1 MLMESDKVMFEVYR
15 ETQYSGKYKVV
26 YFTEL
31 GDHNREFE
39 INRAL
44 AGEHFCDGFLKNH
57 GKDEAKDVI
66 EGLIKRLNEGEKIT
80 PQQFEAAVQPY
91 APPPPAT
98 AAKK

>member
-44 AGEHFCDGFLKNH
+44 SGEHFCDGYIKNH

-66 EGLIKRLNEGEKIT
+66 EGLLRRLNAGENLT
-80 PQQFEAAVQPY
+80 PRDFEAALQPY
-91 APPPPAT
+91 TPPAAT
-98 AAKK
+98 TKK

>member
-66 EGLIKRLNEGEKIT
+66 EGLIKRMNEGERIT
-80 PQQFEAAVQPY
+80 PQQFEAALQPY
-91 APPPPAT
+91 APPP
-98 AAKK
+98 AAARK

>member
-44 AGEHFCDGFLKNH
+44 AGEHFFDGFLKNH
-57 GKDEAKDVI
+57 GKDEAKELID
-66 EGLIKRLNEGEKIT
+66 GLLKRMNVGEKIT
-80 PQQFEAAVQPY
+80 PQEFEAAIRPY
-91 APPPPAT
+91 VPPPA
-98 AAKK
+98 AATKK

>member
-1 MLMESDKVMFEVYR
+1 MLMESDKVMFEIYR

-44 AGEHFCDGFLKNH
+44 AGEHFLDGFIKNH

-66 EGLIKRLNEGEKIT
+66 EGLLKRLNAGENLSSKD
-80 PQQFEAAVQPY
+80 FEAALQPY
-91 APPPPAT
+91 APPPAAT
-98 AAKK
+98 ARK